1 MNSAEAI
8 ADIQLLTNIGMPI
21 AANFTVAGT
30 FEVAMGKFPIGTIGG
45 FAYFDINT
53 AFQHFLAA
61 ALAKVNRPSST
72 LLDLVKDPSKFRA
85 GDFAQTITIN
95 IPNRI
100 SVYSNSDYQE
110 TYNKLSSFG
119 ADILDKIGIFAVRSE
134 IPIAANLTEMS
145 YFGMFIGVILKL
157 VIVSLFVLSVLM
169 MNNMMLMGTD
179 RKSFDFALL
188 KTMGAN
194 KAFVI
199 FNLIF
204 SSIKYVLI
212 SNVIAFPFAYLTLSL
227 VSGFFVFFFGYSY
240 EVTPTFGSI
249 VGGLIIGV
257 LVPIVSSI
265 SPIWGIIN
273 NDLVEN
279 LNPIR
284 NKTEAIH
291 TEIYIEGAEF
301 PVGKLVFGILA
312 SMFGLMIYY
321 LLPKGLINQNIGL
334 LLIVFFA
341 ILMGLLLGLILLSY
355 SVQYLF

>member
-1 MNSAEAI
+1 
-8 ADIQLLTNIGMPI
+8 
-21 AANFTVAGT
+21 
-30 FEVAMGKFPIGTIGG
+30 
-45 FAYFDINT
+45 
-53 AFQHFLAA
+53 
-61 ALAKVNRPSST
+61 
-72 LLDLVKDPSKFRA
+72 
-85 GDFAQTITIN
+85 
-95 IPNRI
+95 
-100 SVYSNSDYQE
+100 
-110 TYNKLSSFG
+110 
-119 ADILDKIGIFAVRSE
+119 
-134 IPIAANLTEMS
+134 
-145 YFGMFIGVILKL
+145 MFIGVILKL

-204 SSIKYVLI
+204 SSVKYVLI
-212 SNVIAFPFAYLTLSL
+212 SNLIAFPFAYLALSL
-227 VSGFFVFFFGYSY
+227 VSGFFVFFVGYSY

-257 LVPIVSSI
+257 LVPISSSI

-291 TEIYIEGAEF
+291 T
-301 PVGKLVFGILA
+301 
-312 SMFGLMIYY
+312 
-321 LLPKGLINQNIGL
+321 
-334 LLIVFFA
+334 
-341 ILMGLLLGLILLSY
+341 
-355 SVQYLF
+355 